1 MTKTSDKKN
10 LEKAQEQ
17 VSEPQEVVATPVMM
31 YPMDAEDGSPPSR
44 NVGLFGDITEETS
57 GEMVRGLLSLKD
69 AGLYEEKV
77 RGKVKLKNDPI
88 NFYLC
93 THGGSANDMFA
104 VYDTM
109 RLVKETCEIHTVG
122 IGKVMSAGTLLLAA
136 GTKGKRKIGKH
147 CRIMIHSVAAGN
159 EGPIHNLQNEMN
171 EVHFMQQ
178 AYISA
183 LKKETKMS
191 EQVIKKMLEKHVN
204 IYLTAEEAVKLGIA
218 DEVF

>member
-1 MTKTSDKKN
+1 MRKFADKKKQEE
-10 LEKAQEQ
+10 LQPVEQEQ
-17 VSEPQEVVATPVMM
+17 VQAIQQSLMM
-31 YPMDAEDGSPPSR
+31 YPVEAPEDSPSR
-44 NVGLFGDITEETS
+44 NMGLFGDIGEESS
-57 GEMVRGLLSLKD
+57 GDLVRTLLTLKD
-69 AGLYEEKV
+69 MGVKEEKV
-77 RGKVKLKNDPI
+77 RGKVKTVNDPI
-88 NFYLC
+88 NFYIC

-109 RLVKETCEIHTVG
+109 RLVKEVCEINTIG

-147 CRIMIHSVAAGN
+147 CRIMIHSVVAGN
-159 EGPIHNLQNEMN
+159 EGPIHNLQNEMD
-171 EVHFMQQ
+171 EVNFMQQ

-191 EQVIKKMLEKHVN
+191 EQTIKKMLEKHVN

>member
-1 MTKTSDKKN
+1 MTKTSDKKKQ
-10 LEKAQEQ
+10 ETTQEQ
-17 VSEPQEVVATPVMM
+17 APESQEVVATPVMM
-31 YPMDAEDGSPPSR
+31 YPMEEEGPPPSR

-69 AGLYEEKV
+69 AGQYEDKV
-77 RGKVKLKNDPI
+77 RGKSVIKNDPI

-171 EVHFMQQ
+171 EVNFMQQ

-191 EQVIKKMLEKHVN
+191 EQTIKKMLEKHVN